1 MFISALDHCTL
12 YLKWTLEIQLY
23 LKPSGKN
30 SFRCQVNGN
39 DSLLT
44 VRLLL
49 DPYNLKRP
57 LFFVVGERGKQSRL
71 RYSKNPHKRTSGLR
85 TLRLKFGLKNPYT
98 YEHIQPEK

>member
-12 YLKWTLEIQLY
+12 FLKWTLEIQLY

-44 VRLLL
+44 VRLRL
-49 DPYNLKRP
+49 DP
-57 LFFVVGERGKQSRL
+57 
-71 RYSKNPHKRTSGLR
+71 
-85 TLRLKFGLKNPYT
+85 
-98 YEHIQPEK
+98 